1 MDAFQY
7 LYSKHER
14 MSEVYLWNKLC
25 TYNWRTEPV

>member
-7 LYSKHER
+7 LYSKHKR

-25 TYNWRTEPV
+25 TYSWRTEPV